1 MPIIMVSAN
10 AFENQPEKLIA
21 AGCQGFVDKP
31 VTESQLLEALRRHL
45 QIEWVAELALPAFV
59 AASATGPVQLPPE
72 HAGELVRLARM
83 GHMHGL
89 FRALDELEHAHPECR
104 ADAARLRVLAERF
117 ELDEF
122 LDQVRLGLTSTV
134 SEAM

>member
-1 MPIIMVSAN
+1 
-10 AFENQPEKLIA
+10 
-21 AGCQGFVDKP
+21 
-31 VTESQLLEALRRHL
+31 
-45 QIEWVAELALPAFV
+45 
-59 AASATGPVQLPPE
+59 VQLPPE
-72 HAGELVRLARM
+72 HASELVRLARM
-83 GHMHGL
+83 GHMPGL
-89 FRALDELEHAHPECR
+89 LRALDELEHAHPECR